1 MFGRR
6 MEPRVDAIELLE
18 ERRGQPQLVGGR
30 DSATR
35 VEI

>member
-6 MEPRVDAIELLE
+6 MEPHVDAIELLE
-18 ERRGQPQLVGGR
+18 EGQPQLVGGR